1 MPALVTVTKTGNSA
15 TIVLPLEL
23 RRANGIHIGDQVEL
37 VSRPDGI
44 IELRKV
50 KEGKDGQQAF
60 KEALDFFKSVECNP
74 WPGDCSKES
83 DRDLTGVALC
93 RLAIVDGSLTS
104 MICLILHRTRER
116 GFTTCDSFLCC
127 RRK

>member
-15 TIVLPLEL
+15 TIVLPSEL

-60 KEALDFFKSVECNP
+60 MEALDIFKSVECNP
-74 WPGDCSKES
+74 WSGDCSKES
-83 DRDLTGVALC
+83 DRDLTGE
-93 RLAIVDGSLTS
+93 RYVD
-104 MICLILHRTRER
+104 
-116 GFTTCDSFLCC
+116 
-127 RRK
+127 

>member
-15 TIVLPLEL
+15 TIVLPSEL

-50 KEGKDGQQAF
+50 KEGKDGQ
-60 KEALDFFKSVECNP
+60 
-74 WPGDCSKES
+74 
-83 DRDLTGVALC
+83 
-93 RLAIVDGSLTS
+93 
-104 MICLILHRTRER
+104 
-116 GFTTCDSFLCC
+116 
-127 RRK
+127 

>member
-15 TIVLPLEL
+15 TIVLPSEL

-37 VSRPDGI
+37 VSRPDGV
-44 IELRKV
+44 IELSKV

-83 DRDLTGVALC
+83 DRDLMGE
-93 RLAIVDGSLTS
+93 RYVD
-104 MICLILHRTRER
+104 
-116 GFTTCDSFLCC
+116 
-127 RRK
+127 